1 MKVSIKQL
9 RKLIRESISEM
20 YEINNE
26 EAEKTVKELEEELKK
41 QNREEQKENSVRED
55 QSFLEDRIS
64 DEKMV
69 LKKKLKI

>member
-1 MKVSIKQL
+1 MKISIGEL

-26 EAEKTVKELEEELKK
+26 EAEKTIKELEEELNK
-41 QNREEQKENSVRED
+41 QNSKEQKENTVRED